1 MNKFLQKL
9 DRILSVISIIMVG
22 LIASGVIISV
32 FLRYFFS
39 LSYGWVEEFLTML
52 FVAITFMCSALCI
65 REKQHINISYFT
77 DKYDGVMKTISDI
90 FIQVC
95 MIAVSVFLLIFSSKW
110 IYAVGSTIS
119 PNSGIPFGYF
129 YSIVPI
135 SAILSI
141 FYSCIDILSH
151 FIHIEDAKTGYFDDD
166 AIPEEIVI

>member
-1 MNKFLQKL
+1 MNKFLQKF
-9 DRILSVISIIMVG
+9 DKTLSLISMVMVA

-65 REKQHINISYFT
+65 REKQHISISYFT
-77 DKYDGVMKTISDI
+77 DKLNGKFKIVSDI

-95 MIAVSVFLLIFSSKW
+95 IIAVSIVLFIYSSKW
-110 IYAVGSTIS
+110 IFAVGSTIS

-129 YSIVPI
+129 YAIVPF
-135 SAILSI
+135 SALVSI
-141 FYSCIDILSH
+141 FYSCIAMLSH
-151 FIHIEDAKTGYFDDD
+151 FSPIEEAKTGYFDDD
-166 AIPEEIVI
+166 VILEEIVL